1 MNVLQ
6 NRYDL
11 RSRLGNPNGLSLI
24 MKKSLSW
31 MKTWK
36 LDVEMRLNKQTNDV
50 EDVHHLIVGEALED
64 DEELSCR
71 VVRVDLSVDVD
82 CVSHSM
88 ERGSEIRSAEVIL
101 SNERSL

>member
-1 MNVLQ
+1 MCFKIDMTFDQ
-6 NRYDL
+6 DWAT
-11 RSRLGNPNGLSLI
+11 P

-31 MKTWK
+31 IKTWQ
-36 LDVEMRLNKQTNDV
+36 LDAEMRLNKHSWREDDV
-50 EDVHHLIVGEALED
+50 VDLHLIIGEALED

-82 CVSHSM
+82 RVSHSM
-88 ERGSEIRSAEVIL
+88 ERGGEIRSAKVIL